1 MNGKYTMTAAER
13 ERLDQIRGALEAHME
28 PVKPNRYEH
37 SLGVAETAGRLAW
50 TYGVD
55 EFQATA
61 AGYVHD
67 WDKVLTNEE
76 LLARAER
83 YGIKIVGP
91 AERSV
96 ALLHG
101 PVAAVELPRL
111 FPDLPPAVFQAV
123 DRHTVGAEDMSP
135 LDMVVFVADAM
146 EPHRKGDYADRLRE
160 LAGKVSLTELFFQC
174 FSQGLVYVIQTGRY
188 LYPTAV
194 GIYNTYAMMDGRN
207 EPASN

>member
-1 MNGKYTMTAAER
+1 MNGKSTMTAAER

-28 PVKPNRYEH
+28 LVKPKRYEH
-37 SLGVAETAGRLAW
+37 SLGVAETAGRLAR

-83 YGIKIVGP
+83 YGIKIFGP

-160 LAGKVSLTELFFQC
+160 LEGKVSLTELFFQC

>member
-1 MNGKYTMTAAER
+1 MNGKSTMTAAER

-28 PVKPNRYEH
+28 LVKPKRYEH
-37 SLGVAETAGRLAW
+37 SLGVAETAGRLAR

-55 EFQATA
+55 EFQA
-61 AGYVHD
+61 
-67 WDKVLTNEE
+67 
-76 LLARAER
+76 
-83 YGIKIVGP
+83 
-91 AERSV
+91 
-96 ALLHG
+96 
-101 PVAAVELPRL
+101 
-111 FPDLPPAVFQAV
+111 QAV

>member
-1 MNGKYTMTAAER
+1 MNGKSTMTAAER

-28 PVKPNRYEH
+28 PVKPKRYEH
-37 SLGVAETAGRLAW
+37 SLGVAETAGRLAR

-83 YGIKIVGP
+83 YGIKIFGP
-91 AERSV
+91 AECSV

-111 FPDLPPAVFQAV
+111 FPDLPPAVFHAV